1 MRLPVLPARLA
12 QIDLLK
18 ALAIIA
24 VIGLH
29 SLTADQVTELAA
41 RWWIGQAV
49 PVFAVV
55 MGLNATASLWQS
67 AGGGPRAV
75 YTRSYILS
83 RFDRLYVP
91 FLAVF
96 VLATIAAAAQGTLTA
111 RQLGGLLTGTLPI
124 GGPGNY
130 FIPFVFQFAIV
141 FPLLAVSFRRWPA
154 ATVAACLLA
163 AFVGELAAP
172 HLAQLVAHPYAWDA
186 SLLRLLPFV
195 AVGMLLAEWMLTRR
209 PLPAWWWAAAA
220 VSAGYL
226 VVVTV
231 DAQLLELSLGGWRA
245 LGQTS
250 LAAFYA
256 GTIVVLGLRYLP
268 ASVTR
273 APGRLLTL
281 LGVASFEI
289 FLLQILWFGV
299 VDAREP
305 RWFPISVV
313 VCSTAGVALHLA
325 LQRVPRLTA
334 HPAAAK

>member
-12 QIDLLK
+12 QIDTLK
-18 ALAIIA
+18 ALAILA
-24 VIGLH
+24 VIALH
-29 SLTADQVTELAA
+29 SLTAEQLHDTAA

-49 PVFAVV
+49 PIFAVL
-55 MGLNATASLWQS
+55 MGLNATASLWRR
-67 AGGGPRAV
+67 AGAGPHAV
-75 YTRSYILS
+75 YTRTYWLS
-83 RFDRLYVP
+83 RIDRLYVP

-111 RQLGGLLTGTLPI
+111 RQLGGLLTGTLPV

-141 FPLLAVSFRRWPA
+141 FPLLAVALRRWPT

-209 PLPAWWWAAAA
+209 PLPGWWWAAAA
-220 VSAGYL
+220 LSAGYL
-226 VVVTV
+226 AVVTV
-231 DAQLLELSLGGWRA
+231 DAQLLELSLGGWRT

-256 GTIVVLGLRYLP
+256 GTLVALGLRFLP
-268 ASVTR
+268 ATVTG
-273 APGRLLTL
+273 AAGRVLTL
-281 LGVASFEI
+281 VGVSSFEI

-299 VDAREP
+299 VDAQEP
-305 RWFPISVV
+305 QWFPISVV
-313 VCSTAGVALHLA
+313 VCCTAGVTLHLA
-325 LQRVPRLTA
+325 LRRVPRLTA
-334 HPAAAK
+334 RLATTA